1 MDDHNSFNIQ
11 RRNLIII
18 NCILL
23 ILSFTNYN
31 VSELSLIGLK
41 FNLDKNISL
50 HTMIIIIWSY
60 IVIRYLS
67 TFLFMIKNNEIKF
80 KDNISFDWNQELR
93 IHIPIKNELLARLSI
108 PFILLV
114 VGCIK
119 IFEAFAL
126 YVLNK
131 NFHDYIIP
139 ILFSILTFSVFT
151 VNNIKIIG
159 NETYQN
165 MVSFLFIISLSA
177 TVYFMKINFHKG
189 DLIKKTKYIDRYK
202 EKKSLRK
209 RR

>member
-31 VSELSLIGLK
+31 VSKFSLLGLE

-50 HTMIIIIWSY
+50 HTMVIIIWSY

-67 TFLFMIKNNEIKF
+67 TFLFMIKNNEVKF

-93 IHIPIKNELLARLSI
+93 IYIPIKNELLARLSI

-126 YVLNK
+126 YLLNK
-131 NFHDYIIP
+131 NFHDYIVP
-139 ILFSILTFSVFT
+139 ILFSILTFSAFT
-151 VNNIKIIG
+151 ANNIKIIG
-159 NETYQN
+159 NETYQY
-165 MVSFLFIISLSA
+165 MVSFFAIISLCA
-177 TVYFMKINFHKG
+177 IVFFNKINFNKG
-189 DLIKKTKYIDRYK
+189 DLVKKTKYIDRYK